1 MSLVL
6 QNFNFSSS
14 LKRRTQSSVN
24 SSASFSLTGL
34 DFPVGFSIKPNDRY
48 FKCDQKQEANSP
60 RFCFRLVFP
69 SENLHPI
76 PSRPPFTK
84 HKPCKRIHKT
94 RSKHI
99 HIFNVRFNFS
109 PYPDFPARGNLK
121 LDLIWGLRCWMKI
134 CMFLSNKWRTLERLW
149 LSMLKG
155 LPVGW
160 IFRCT
165 HTHTHK
171 YKYRRT
177 HRHIFL
183 FSFVFTGQDLVYV
196 FLLFWFFCNS
206 LPVLHHPPFAF
217 FSTVSFEKRKWT
229 ARNEMECTC
238 KKKK

>member
-99 HIFNVRFNFS
+99 HIFNVWFNFS

-121 LDLIWGLRCWMKI
+121 LDLI
-134 CMFLSNKWRTLERLW
+134 
-149 LSMLKG
+149 
-155 LPVGW
+155 
-160 IFRCT
+160 
-165 HTHTHK
+165 
-171 YKYRRT
+171 
-177 HRHIFL
+177 
-183 FSFVFTGQDLVYV
+183 
-196 FLLFWFFCNS
+196 
-206 LPVLHHPPFAF
+206 
-217 FSTVSFEKRKWT
+217 
-229 ARNEMECTC
+229 
-238 KKKK
+238 

>member
-14 LKRRTQSSVN
+14 LKRQTQSSVN

-48 FKCDQKQEANSP
+48 FKCDQKQEANYP
-60 RFCFRLVFP
+60 QFCFRLLFP

-76 PSRPPFTK
+76 SSLPPFTK

-99 HIFNVRFNFS
+99 HIFNFRFNFS

-160 IFRCT
+160 ILGART
-165 HTHTHK
+165 HTQIQIQTYIQTH
-171 YKYRRT
+171 
-177 HRHIFL
+177 
-183 FSFVFTGQDLVYV
+183 FSF
-196 FLLFWFFCNS
+196 FFC
-206 LPVLHHPPFAF
+206 LHRPGPCLC
-217 FSTVSFEKRKWT
+217 FSVILILL
-229 ARNEMECTC
+229 
-238 KKKK
+238 